1 MRNIFAE
8 EDLAELYVQFDIRC
22 EGDKATKMTHVC
34 ESGNAG
40 DIYVIQKFG
49 MNDGLE
55 EQYELH
61 LSTFSGL
68 AVQRLHSQKGFIQLR
83 DCFEKFDE
91 KRIAILYI
99 LCYFVFLGPYLVAYR
114 GSQYSG

>member
-91 KRIAILYI
+91 KKDSNIIYFILFCLFRAIPGGI
-99 LCYFVFLGPYLVAYR
+99 WRFPV
-114 GSQYSG
+114 